1 MAGKDLEEA
10 LLEAAEIAKKLPG
23 NLQEAGFNRA
33 ADELL
38 GKARRVSGQRRS
50 GAAGR
55 DGAGK
60 TADARDVSGLV
71 EAIDRTAYPNVGATR
86 RVGDR
91 ALKVLQLADQ
101 DHGVGGLTPSEIA
114 TILSQ
119 KFRLPT
125 KANSVLKALGR
136 ETETVGVRS
145 GPCQPTFQPRARY
158 NGGRNLSTIDGYEA
172 DQLPRRC
179 AIFGL
184 RATAIADKARISSL
198 TRR

>member
-10 LLEAAEIAKKLPG
+10 LLEAAEIAKKLPR

-55 DGAGK
+55 DEAGK

-101 DHGVGGLTPSEIA
+101 DHGVDGLTPSKIA

-125 KANSVLKALGR
+125 KANSVLLIERRTILPIVAALEIIDKCFDSWSDLLNAGQDR
-136 ETETVGVRS
+136 LCRPRS
-145 GPCQPTFQPRARY
+145 
-158 NGGRNLSTIDGYEA
+158 
-172 DQLPRRC
+172 
-179 AIFGL
+179 
-184 RATAIADKARISSL
+184 
-198 TRR
+198 